1 MSLAQKSI
9 RRPVTTVMSFL
20 SFFVIGIIAARLLA
34 LEYFPSIDFP
44 GISVQV
50 PYPGSTP
57 EEVEKQITRPTE
69 EVLATISGLKNMY
82 STSRENGSFIFLEFE
97 WGEETTMRA
106 LEIREKIDGIRKQWP
121 SDVENYFTFQFSTS
135 DMPIMTLRVSSDR
148 DLSGSYEMLNR
159 KLKKPLERL
168 EGVAQVEL
176 YGVYPKEVRVE
187 LISDRVAA
195 HKVNLVELAS
205 MLGSSDFSLTAGKIN
220 DSNRRFMVRP
230 LGELK
235 SVDQIANLMIN
246 EEGLRLKD
254 IAKVSF
260 EEPELTEGRHLNQ
273 TYAIGLNISKESE
286 ANTVATAQRVVET
299 VEDLKQD
306 PEMQG
311 VNIYYMDNAADGI
324 VSSLNDL
331 LTSGLIG
338 AVFALMVLFLFLRRI
353 STTLIVT
360 LAVPISIVIT
370 LGGLYFLG
378 LSLNVLSMMGLM
390 LAIGMLVDNAVVVTE
405 SIHRHQ
411 VENPDEPVKSTV
423 KGVKEVG
430 MAVTA
435 GTLTTGIVFLPFIV
449 SPADEVTLFLKHVSI
464 AICIA
469 LAISLLI
476 SQTIVP
482 LLMSKIK
489 IGHKEAKV
497 TFIDKIIRQYD
508 RLLAWLVD
516 HRVVSV
522 CLMLATLGSIALPAN
537 FVKSDF
543 FPDNEGTERK
553 IYLSYHINGNY
564 TLERVEEE
572 VTKVEDFLFEK
583 QEEFEI
589 ESVYSYFQAGY
600 AQSTIMLTKEDA
612 GKSLEEIREGILETM
627 PKIVI
632 GNPSF
637 SWNSG
642 MRENGLQITISGESS
657 QRLAELSYEMADV
670 LSRVEGFQDVRS
682 EAEQGEEEV
691 RIVVDRERARQYGYS
706 TQQVAST
713 ISTALRGYNLRRF
726 RTPEGEVDM
735 RLVFQDSDKRSL
747 DNVRNIAIQS
757 QDPERDPIKLAA
769 LADIHTSRG
778 PQAIQRE
785 NRITNI
791 GIKIGL
797 DEITG
802 EEGTKLVNQVLSNYQ
817 LPAGYSWGFGQQHD
831 YEQESQNL
839 MLINILMA
847 LVLIYL
853 VMAGLFESLI
863 HPAGIW
869 SSIIFAFVGVYWFFW
884 ITNTTLQIMA
894 FIGVLILIGIVV
906 NNGIVLIDHINYLR
920 STGLPRREALLQAGH
935 DRFRPIVMTAATTVL
950 GLLPLCFGETQIGG
964 DGPPYF
970 PMARAIVGGLAFSTV
985 VTLIILPTIYLLL
998 DDFSLWIKRIVNV
1011 ASAPKFVAQPLK
1023 NDSNHTSDGID

>member
-1 MSLAQKSI
+1 MSLAQHSI

-20 SFFVIGIIAARLLA
+20 SFFVIGLIAARLLA

-69 EVLATISGLKNMY
+69 EVLATISGLQNMY
-82 STSRENGSFIFLEFE
+82 STSYEGGSNIFLEFD
-97 WGEETTMRA
+97 WGEETTIRA
-106 LEIREKIDGIRKQWP
+106 LEVREKIDGIRDQWP

-176 YGVYPKEVRVE
+176 YGVYPKEVRIE
-187 LISDRVAA
+187 LMSDRIAA
-195 HKVNLVELAS
+195 HKVNLVDLAS
-205 MLGSSDFSLTAGKIN
+205 RLSTSDFSLTAGKIN

-235 SVDQIANLMIN
+235 SIDQIADLMIN
-246 EEGLRLKD
+246 QEGLRLRD
-254 IAKVSF
+254 IAHVSF
-260 EEPELTEGRHLNQ
+260 EEPEKEEGRHLNR

-286 ANTVATAQRVVET
+286 ANTVATAQRVVQT
-299 VEDLKQD
+299 VEELKQD

-324 VSSLNDL
+324 VTSLNDL

-411 VENPDEPVKSTV
+411 IENPSEPVKSTI
-423 KGVKEVG
+423 KGVKEVA

-435 GTLTTGIVFLPFIV
+435 GTITTGIVFLPFIV
-449 SPADEVTLFLKHVSI
+449 SPADQVTLFLKHVSI

-469 LAISLLI
+469 LAISLII

-489 IGHKEAKV
+489 IGHKERKN
-497 TFIDKIIRQYD
+497 TIIDKVIAQYD

-516 HRVVSV
+516 HRIASV
-522 CLMLATLGSIALPAN
+522 GLMIATLGSIALPAN
-537 FVKSDF
+537 FVNSDF

-553 IYLSYHINGNY
+553 MYLSYHINGNY

-572 VTKVEDFLFEK
+572 VTKVENFLFDN
-583 QEEFEI
+583 QAEFEI
-589 ESVYSYFQAGY
+589 ESIYSYFRSGY
-600 AQSTIMLTKEDA
+600 AQSTIMLTKEE
-612 GKSLEEIREGILETM
+612 GEKSLEEIREGILEKM
-627 PKIVI
+627 PKIAI
-632 GNPSF
+632 ANPSF
-637 SWNSG
+637 SWRSSTN
-642 MRENGLQITISGESS
+642 ENGLQITISGESS
-657 QRLAELSYEMADV
+657 QRLAELSYELADV
-670 LSRVEGFQDVRS
+670 LSRVEGFRDVRS

-713 ISTALRGYNLRRF
+713 VSTAMRGYNLRRF

-735 RLVFQDSDKRSL
+735 RLAFQDSDKQSL
-747 DNVRNIAIQS
+747 DNIRNIAIQS
-757 QDPERDPIKLAA
+757 QDVLQDPIKLAA
-769 LADIHTSRG
+769 LADIRTSRG
-778 PQAIQRE
+778 PQSIQRE
-785 NRITNI
+785 NRITMI
-791 GIKIGL
+791 GIKVGL
-797 DEITG
+797 DGITG
-802 EEGTKLVNQVLSNYQ
+802 DEGTERLNQVLSNYE

-869 SSIIFAFVGVYWFFW
+869 SSIVFAFVGVYWFFW

-950 GLLPLCFGETQIGG
+950 GLLPLCFGDTQIGG

-998 DDFSLWIKRIVNV
+998 DDFSIWTKRV
-1011 ASAPKFVAQPLK
+1011 ARLATGSNYVQQPIE
-1023 NDSNHTSDGID
+1023 NGPNHPSDGID

>member
-1 MSLAQKSI
+1 MNLAQKSI

-20 SFFVIGIIAARLLA
+20 SFVVIGLIAARLLS

-44 GISVQV
+44 GIFVQV

-57 EEVEKQITRPTE
+57 EEVEQQITRPTE
-69 EVLATISGLKNMY
+69 EVLATISGLETIH
-82 STSRENGSFIFLEFE
+82 STSHEGGADIFLEFD
-97 WGEETTMRA
+97 WGEETTIRA
-106 LEIREKIDGIRKQWP
+106 LEVREKIDGIRKQWP
-121 SDVENYFTFQFSTS
+121 SDVENYYTFQFSTS

-159 KLKKPLERL
+159 KLKRPLERL

-176 YGVYPKEVRVE
+176 YGVQAKEVRIE

-195 HKVNLVELAS
+195 HKVNLVDLAS
-205 MLGSSDFSLTAGKIN
+205 TLRQSDFSLTAGKIS

-235 SVDQIANLMIN
+235 SIDQIANLMIDSQ
-246 EEGLRLKD
+246 GLRLKD
-254 IAKVSF
+254 VANVSYA
-260 EEPELTEGRHLNQ
+260 EPEKEEGRHLNR

-286 ANTVATAQRVVET
+286 ANTVATAKRVVDT
-299 VEDLKQD
+299 VEQLKKD

-338 AVFALMVLFLFLRRI
+338 AFFALMVLFLFLRRI

-378 LSLNVLSMMGLM
+378 LSLNILSMMGLM

-411 VENPDEPVKSTV
+411 MDNPDKPVSSTI

-449 SPADEVTLFLKHVSI
+449 SPADQVTLFLKHVSI

-469 LAISLLI
+469 LGVSLLI

-489 IGHKEAKV
+489 LEHKEQKPN
-497 TFIDKIIRQYD
+497 FIDKLIGGYD
-508 RLLAWLVD
+508 KLLAWLVD
-516 HRVVSV
+516 HRAVSV
-522 CLMLATLGSIALPAN
+522 TLMLVTLGSIAIPAN
-537 FVKSDF
+537 FVNSDF

-553 IYLSYHINGNY
+553 IYLHYHINGSY
-564 TLERVEEE
+564 TLERVEKE
-572 VTKVEDFLFEK
+572 VTGIEDFLFEN

-589 ESVYSYFQAGY
+589 ESVYSYFRSGY
-600 AQSTIMLTKEDA
+600 AMSTIMLTKEEGD
-612 GKSLEEIREGILETM
+612 KSLEEIREDILEKM
-627 PKIVI
+627 PKIAI
-632 GNPSF
+632 ANPSF
-637 SWNSG
+637 TWNSG
-642 MRENGLQITISGESS
+642 SNENGLRIVVSGESS
-657 QRLAELSYEMADV
+657 ERLSEISFEMADV
-670 LSRVEGFQDVRS
+670 LARVEGFRDVRS

-691 RIVVDRERARQYGYS
+691 QIVVDRERARQYGYT

-713 ISTALRGYNLRRF
+713 VSTAMRGFNLRRF
-726 RTPEGEVDM
+726 RTPDGEVDM
-735 RLVFQDSDKRSL
+735 RLAFQDSDQQSL
-747 DNVRNIAIQS
+747 DNLRNIPIQS
-757 QDPERDPIKLAA
+757 QNEGQDPIKLTA
-769 LADIHTSRG
+769 LADIKTSRG
-778 PQAIQRE
+778 PRSIQRE
-785 NRITNI
+785 NRVTMM

-797 DEITG
+797 DGITSD
-802 EEGTKLVNQVLSNYQ
+802 EGVKRLNQVLANYE
-817 LPAGYSWGFGQQHD
+817 LPAGYSWGFGLEFD

-847 LVLIYL
+847 LLLIYL

-869 SSIIFAFVGVYWFFW
+869 FSIVFAFVGVYWFFL
-884 ITNTTLQIMA
+884 ITGTTLQIMA

-906 NNGIVLIDHINYLR
+906 NNGIVLIDHINFLR
-920 STGLPRREALLQAGH
+920 STGMERREALLQAGH

-950 GLLPLCFGETQIGG
+950 GLLPLSFGDTQLGG

-998 DDFSLWIKRIVNV
+998 DDFSLWTKRIFN
-1011 ASAPKFVAQPLK
+1011 AALK
-1023 NDSNHTSDGID
+1023 KQWRFRQF

>member
-1 MSLAQKSI
+1 M
-9 RRPVTTVMSFL
+9 
-20 SFFVIGIIAARLLA
+20 
-34 LEYFPSIDFP
+34 
-44 GISVQV
+44 QV

-57 EEVEKQITRPTE
+57 EEVEKQITRPAE

-82 STSRENGSFIFLEFE
+82 STSYEGGSNIFLEFD
-97 WGEETTMRA
+97 WGEETTIRA
-106 LEIREKIDGIRKQWP
+106 LEVREKIDGIRSQWP
-121 SDVENYFTFQFSTS
+121 DDVENYFTFQFSTS
-135 DMPIMTLRVSSDR
+135 DMPIMTLRVSSER
-148 DLSGSYEMLNR
+148 DLSGAYEMLNR
-159 KLKKPLERL
+159 KLKMPLERL

-187 LISDRVAA
+187 LISDRIAA
-195 HKVNLVELAS
+195 HKVNLVDLAS
-205 MLGSSDFSLTAGKIN
+205 MLSSSDFSLTAGKIS

-235 SVDQIANLMIN
+235 SIDQIANLMIN
-246 EEGLRLKD
+246 SEGLRLKD
-254 IAKVSF
+254 IANVSF
-260 EEPELTEGRHLNQ
+260 EEPEREEGRHLNR

-286 ANTVATAQRVVET
+286 ANTVATAQRVVQT
-299 VEDLKQD
+299 VEELKQD
-306 PEMQG
+306 PEMEG
-311 VNIYYMDNAADGI
+311 VNLYYMDNAADGI

-338 AVFALMVLFLFLRRI
+338 AVFALLVLFLFLRRI

-378 LSLNVLSMMGLM
+378 LSLNILSMMGLM

-411 VENPDEPVKSTV
+411 LENPDEPVQSTI
-423 KGVKEVG
+423 KGVKEVA

-435 GTLTTGIVFLPFIV
+435 GTLTTGIVFLPFII
-449 SPADEVTLFLKHVSI
+449 SPADEVTLFLKHVSL

-469 LAISLLI
+469 LAISLVI

-489 IGHKEAKV
+489 IGHRETKT
-497 TFIDKIIRQYD
+497 TFIDKIIARYD
-508 RLLAWLVD
+508 RVLAWLID
-516 HRVVSV
+516 HRIASV
-522 CLMLATLGSIALPAN
+522 CLMVGTLGSIALPAN
-537 FVKSDF
+537 FVNQDF
-543 FPDNEGTERK
+543 FPDNEGSERK
-553 IYLSYHINGNY
+553 IYLHYHISGNY
-564 TLERVEEE
+564 TLDRIEKE
-572 VTKVEDFLFEK
+572 VTKVEDFLFAN
-583 QEEFEI
+583 QEDLEI
-589 ESVYSYFQAGY
+589 ESVYSYFRSGY
-600 AQSTIMLTKEDA
+600 AQSTIMLTKEEGD
-612 GKSLEEIREGILETM
+612 KSLEEIREEILEDM
-627 PKIVI
+627 PKVVI

-637 SWNSG
+637 TWNSG
-642 MRENGLQITISGESS
+642 MRDNGLKIMISGESS
-657 QRLAELSYEMADV
+657 QRLAELSYEIADV
-670 LSRVEGFQDVRS
+670 LDRVEGFRDVRS

-713 ISTALRGYNLRRF
+713 VSTAMRGYNLRRF

-735 RLVFQDSDKRSL
+735 RLAFQDSDKQSI
-747 DNVRNIAIQS
+747 DNVRNISIQS

-769 LADIHTSRG
+769 IADIRNSRG
-778 PQAIQRE
+778 PQSIQRE
-785 NRITNI
+785 NRITKI

-797 DEITG
+797 DGITG
-802 EEGTKLVNQVLSNYQ
+802 EEGTERLNQVLANYE
-817 LPAGYSWGFGQQHD
+817 LPAGYAWGFGLDHD

-839 MLINILMA
+839 MLINMLMA

-853 VMAGLFESLI
+853 VMAGLFESI
-863 HPAGIW
+863 VHPAGIW

-894 FIGVLILIGIVV
+894 FIGILILIGIVV

-920 STGLPRREALLQAGH
+920 STGMPRREALLQAGH

-950 GLLPLCFGETQIGG
+950 GLLPLCFGDTQIGG

-998 DDFSLWIKRIVNV
+998 DDFRIWTKRV
-1011 ASAPKFVAQPLK
+1011 ARRAKSPQFVKQPIE
-1023 NDSNHTSDGID
+1023 NGPNHPSDGID

>member
-9 RRPVTTVMSFL
+9 KRPVTTVMSFL
-20 SFFVIGIIAARLLA
+20 SFFVIGLIASRLLA

-57 EEVEKQITRPTE
+57 QEVEKQITRPTE

-82 STSRENGSFIFLEFE
+82 STSYEGGSNIFLEFD
-97 WGEETTMRA
+97 WGEETTIRA
-106 LEIREKIDGIRKQWP
+106 LEVREKIDGIRDQWP

-135 DMPIMTLRVSSDR
+135 DMPIMTLRVSSAR

-195 HKVNLVELAS
+195 HKVNLVDLAS
-205 MLGSSDFSLTAGKIN
+205 RLSASDFSLTAGKIN

-235 SVDQIANLMIN
+235 SIDQIANLMIN
-246 EEGLRLKD
+246 QEGLRLKD
-254 IAKVSF
+254 IANVSF
-260 EEPELTEGRHLNQ
+260 EEPEREEGRHLNR

-286 ANTVATAQRVVET
+286 ANTVATAQGVVEA
-299 VEDLKQD
+299 VEELKQD

-311 VNIYYMDNAADGI
+311 VNIYYMDNAAEGI
-324 VSSLNDL
+324 VTSLNDL

-338 AVFALMVLFLFLRRI
+338 AFFALMVLFLFLRRI

-370 LGGLYFLG
+370 LGGLYFIG
-378 LSLNVLSMMGLM
+378 LSLNILSMMGLM

-411 VENPDEPVKSTV
+411 LENPDEPVKTTV
-423 KGVKEVG
+423 KGVKEVA

-435 GTLTTGIVFLPFIV
+435 GTITTGIVFLPFIV
-449 SPADEVTLFLKHVSI
+449 SPADQVTLFLKHVSI

-469 LAISLLI
+469 LAISLII

-489 IGHKEAKV
+489 IGHKEQKT
-497 TFIDKIIRQYD
+497 TFIDKFIAQYD
-508 RLLAWLVD
+508 RLLTWLVD
-516 HRVVSV
+516 HRLASV
-522 CLMLATLGSIALPAN
+522 GLMIATLGSIAIPAN
-537 FVKSDF
+537 FVESDF
-543 FPDNEGTERK
+543 FPDNEGTERNM
-553 IYLSYHINGNY
+553 YLSYHINGNY
-564 TLERVEEE
+564 TLDRVEKE
-572 VTKVEDFLFEK
+572 VTKVENFLFDN

-589 ESVYSYFQAGY
+589 ESVYSYFRSGY
-600 AQSTIMLTKEDA
+600 AQSTIMLTKE
-612 GKSLEEIREGILETM
+612 GGEKSLEEIRESILEKM
-627 PKIVI
+627 PKIAI
-632 GNPSF
+632 ANPSF
-637 SWNSG
+637 SWRSNSN
-642 MRENGLQITISGESS
+642 ENGLQITISGESS

-670 LSRVEGFQDVRS
+670 LSRVEGFRDVRS
-682 EAEQGEEEV
+682 EAELGEEEV

-713 ISTALRGYNLRRF
+713 VSTAMRGYNLRRF

-735 RLVFQDSDKRSL
+735 RLAFQDSDKQSL
-747 DNVRNIAIQS
+747 DNIRNISVQS
-757 QDPERDPIKLAA
+757 QDAERDPVKLAA
-769 LADIHTSRG
+769 LADIRTSRG
-778 PQAIQRE
+778 PQSIQRE
-785 NRITNI
+785 NRITMI
-791 GIKIGL
+791 GIKVEL
-797 DEITG
+797 DGITG
-802 EEGTKLVNQVLSNYQ
+802 SEGTERLNQVLSNYQ
-817 LPAGYSWGFGQQHD
+817 LPAGYSWGFGQQHN

-920 STGLPRREALLQAGH
+920 STGLSRREAVLQAGH

-950 GLLPLCFGETQIGG
+950 GLLPLCFGDTQIGG

-985 VTLIILPTIYLLL
+985 VTLVILPTIYLLL
-998 DDFSLWIKRIVNV
+998 DDFSIWTKRIANF
-1011 ASAPKFVAQPLK
+1011 ATGPKLVQQPTENGL
-1023 NDSNHTSDGID
+1023 NNPSDGID